1 MRLVV
6 SGLMALLVSCVA
18 MGRGECL
25 ETHGRDLLRRFCKTD
40 EWFGRQ
46 SEEGLRYLAF
56 FHDLDGDG
64 HLDAVLADADNY
76 DVRSS
81 LWAGVRFRTEGDL
94 EISDKKGPDKSVNVN
109 AREDQ
114 FFVLQSKRGEF
125 SLTVV
130 NALVYDV
137 KPVGQKAENLISC
150 DVRLKMTPDGC
161 LLYDR
166 LPNGPGY
173 ELFSGAAERLERAY
187 SCFYY
192 GSELK
197 PRSMAPD
204 CAFRP
209 LRKGAAFEDGM
220 YRLLTEILSPTP
232 SETNSVEDCCH
243 VVYLDADND
252 GDTDCYVA
260 RGRGADELDWKLYL
274 NEQGDFRRAEKTIW
288 QNKARRY
295 GFTAVEPEVRAAT
308 NAFYRVVATE
318 GEPSVIVVRKDGEG
332 YYSQSER
339 KFRGEFSP
347 GEIFGLEETIRHPC
361 FHAIERLPSKAY
373 RAPSWR

>member
-1 MRLVV
+1 MN
-6 SGLMALLVSCVA
+6 LLIPFVLTVFLSVHA
-18 MGRGECL
+18 AARSTVQDGA
-25 ETHGRDLLRRFCKTD
+25 DLLRRFSATD
-40 EWFGRQ
+40 QWFQAEQEGRKYY
-46 SEEGLRYLAF
+46 EAIL
-56 FHDLDGDG
+56 HDLDRDGDI
-64 HLDAVLADADNY
+64 DCIYADTDNHY
-76 DVRSS
+76 
-81 LWAGVRFRTEGDL
+81 
-94 EISDKKGPDKSVNVN
+94 SDGCAWEAMQN
-109 AREDQ
+109 
-114 FFVLQSKRGEF
+114 RGEEDPF
-125 SLTVV
+125 CPLDETRFEYVDVYARPERFYLLGGLSLPPQLVV
-130 NALVYDV
+130 DCARIYESEKLSGKRNSQVACS
-137 KPVGQKAENLISC
+137 A
-150 DVRLKMTPDGC
+150 RLKMTPDGC

-166 LPNGPGY
+166 LPNGLGY
-173 ELFSGAAERLERAY
+173 ELFSGAAESLERAY

-204 CAFRP
+204 CAFEP
-209 LRKGAAFEDGM
+209 LRKGAAFENGM
-220 YRLLTEILSPTP
+220 YRLLSGILRTTP
-232 SETNSVEDCCH
+232 SVTNAVDDCCH

-260 RGRGADELDWKLYL
+260 RGRGTDELDWKLYL
-274 NEQGDFRRAEKTIW
+274 NERGDFRRAEKTIW

-361 FHAIERLPSKAY
+361 FHAIERLPSKTY
-373 RAPSWR
+373 RAPSRR

>member
-1 MRLVV
+1 MRLLVP
-6 SGLMALLVSCVA
+6 GLIAILVSCSA
-18 MGRGECL
+18 MGQGECS
-25 ETHGRDLLRRFCKTD
+25 EAHGREMLLRFSRTD
-40 EWFGRQ
+40 EWFGTQR
-46 SEEGLRYLAF
+46 EGGLCYLAF

-64 HLDAVLADADNY
+64 SLDAVLADADNY

-81 LWAGVRFRTEGDL
+81 LWAGVRFRAEGDL

-114 FFVLQSKRGEF
+114 FFLLRSKRGEF
-125 SLTVV
+125 SLAVV

-166 LPNGPGY
+166 LPNGLGY
-173 ELFSGAAERLERAY
+173 ELFSGAAERIERAY

-197 PRSMAPD
+197 PRSMAPE
-204 CAFRP
+204 CSFEP

-220 YRLLTEILSPTP
+220 YRLLKEILRTTP
-232 SETNSVEDCCH
+232 SVTNAVDDCCH

-260 RGRGADELDWKLYL
+260 RGRGTDELDWKLYL

-288 QNKARRY
+288 HNKARRY
-295 GFTAVEPEVRAAT
+295 GFTAIEPEVRAAT
-308 NAFYRVVATE
+308 NAFYRAVFRD
-318 GEPSVIVVRKDGEG
+318 GEPAVLVVGKDETGF
-332 YYSQSER
+332 YSQSER
-339 KFRGEFSP
+339 RYRDKFGE
-347 GEIFGLEETIRHPC
+347 GEIMDLGWTIRHPC
-361 FHAIERLPSKAY
+361 FHGIERLPCRAY
-373 RAPSWR
+373 AAP